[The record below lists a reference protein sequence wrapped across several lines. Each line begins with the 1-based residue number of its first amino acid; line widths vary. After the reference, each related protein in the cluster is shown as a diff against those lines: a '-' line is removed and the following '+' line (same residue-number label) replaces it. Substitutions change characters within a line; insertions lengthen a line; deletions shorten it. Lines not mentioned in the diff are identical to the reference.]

1 MAEKERGII
10 GILVAVIVFHAM
22 HIIEELWG
30 NAWFI
35 TSLYR
40 NAQNFLIINTALWL
54 IPLLLLYFIWRKKQW
69 AYRLVAIYGIVMVT
83 DGLEHWASWWL
94 RGQYFDGAAGAF
106 TGIGLLIGGA
116 A

>member
-69 AYRLVAIYGIVMVT
+69 AYRLVAPMAWSTGQAGGCAGSIST
-83 DGLEHWASWWL
+83 ELLEHSRVSA
-94 RGQYFDGAAGAF
+94 
-106 TGIGLLIGGA
+106 
-116 A
+116 